1 MQEKRIINSQ
11 QISRRLLA
19 VSIFLLT
26 WQMLVNTNMMF
37 PLYFGNIPSPID
49 VLKAFVKELG
59 NNVFYAHIVA
69 SLTRVFTGVLVAF
82 ILAIPLGLLISLT
95 KFGRDFIFP
104 LVELVRPIPQIAWI
118 PTAILLFPSVE
129 GSIVYIT
136 FVGAFFPMVINT
148 ISGVKSIPAVLIT
161 AAKCM
166 GATPWQLVRKV
177 VLPGALPG
185 IFTGI
190 TVGIGVSWMGVI
202 AAEMISGKYGIG
214 YYTWI
219 SYTLM
224 TYPETIVGMIT
235 IGTLGSLCFGMVRLI
250 EKRLIRWHY

>member
-1 MQEKRIINSQ
+1 MKDQRRVNPR
-11 QISRRLLA
+11 QIASRLIA
-19 VSIFLLT
+19 ISFFLLT
-26 WQMLVNTNMMF
+26 WQLLVNANLMF
-37 PLYFGNIPSPID
+37 PLMFGNIPSPVD
-49 VLKAFVKELG
+49 VFKALVREIG
-59 NNVFYAHIVA
+59 NEVFYAHILA
-69 SLTRVFTGVLVAF
+69 SLTRVFTGIFVAL
-82 ILAIPLGLLISLT
+82 ILAIPLGLLISMT
-95 KFGRDFIFP
+95 RFGRDFIFP

-136 FVGAFFPMVINT
+136 FIGAFFPILINT

-161 AAKCM
+161 AAECM
-166 GATPWQLVRKV
+166 GATPWQLIRKV
-177 VLPGALPG
+177 VFPGALPG

-190 TVGIGVSWMGVI
+190 TVGVGVSWMGVI
-202 AAEMISGKYGIG
+202 AAEMISGKYGVG

-235 IGTLGSLCFGMVRLI
+235 IGTLGSLCFGMVRLV
-250 EKRLIRWHY
+250 EKRLVRWNY

>member
-1 MQEKRIINSQ
+1 MKEQKKIDYQ
-11 QISRRLLA
+11 QFGRRLLA
-19 VSIFLLT
+19 VSVFLLT
-26 WQMLVNTNMMF
+26 WQLLVNANLMF
-37 PLYFGNIPSPID
+37 PLYFGNIPSPVD
-49 VLKAFVKELG
+49 VFKAFVKELG
-59 NNVFYAHIVA
+59 NTVFYAHIMT
-69 SLTRVFTGVLVAF
+69 SLTRVFTGISVAF
-82 ILAIPLGLLISLT
+82 ILGMPLGLLISLT
-95 KFGRDFIFP
+95 RFGRDFIFP

-136 FVGAFFPMVINT
+136 FVGAFFPILINT
-148 ISGVKSIPAVLIT
+148 ISGVKSIPAVLMT
-161 AAKCM
+161 AARCM

-202 AAEMISGKYGIG
+202 AAEMISGKYGVG

-235 IGTLGSLCFGMVRLI
+235 IGTLGSLCFGVARLL
-250 EKRLIRWHY
+250 EKRLIRWYY

>member
-1 MQEKRIINSQ
+1 MQEQRKINYQQLGRRIIA
-11 QISRRLLA
+11 IS
-19 VSIFLLT
+19 VFLLT
-26 WQMLVNTNMMF
+26 WQLLVNANMMF
-37 PLYFGNIPSPID
+37 PLMFGNIPSPID
-49 VLKAFVKELG
+49 VFKALIKELG
-59 NNVFYAHIVA
+59 NSVFYAHIVA
-69 SLTRVFTGVLVAF
+69 SLTRVFTGIALAF
-82 ILAIPLGLLISLT
+82 FLAIPLGLLISMT
-95 KFGRDFIFP
+95 RFGRDFIFP

-136 FVGAFFPMVINT
+136 FIGAFFPILINT

-161 AAKCM
+161 AAECM
-166 GATPWQLVRKV
+166 GATSWQLVRKV

-190 TVGIGVSWMGVI
+190 TVGVGVSWMGVI
-202 AAEMISGKYGIG
+202 AAEMISGKYGVG

-235 IGTLGSLCFGMVRLI
+235 IGTLGSLCFGMVRFV
-250 EKRLIRWHY
+250 ENRLVRWHY